1 MNTWQRQVQDFH
13 EKFGVS
19 VGTVINMDD
28 RELRAKLI
36 LEEAAETVAAMGFE
50 VEAYLYDD
58 DPRPLLTLWS
68 GMDTPDVVEAVD
80 GLADL
85 IYVALGT
92 AVSFGVD
99 LAPIFDEVH
108 RTNMAKDGGAT
119 RDDGK
124 ILKPDGWVAPDIAGL
139 LLAQAA
145 ECE

>member
-99 LAPIFDEVH
+99 LGPIFDEVH

-124 ILKPDGWVAPDIAGL
+124 ILKPDGWVGPDIAGIL
-139 LLAQAA
+139 RAQA